1 MYSYSHSEDIYV
13 EQNEWDLSMGTL
25 NVISSQGALN
35 IISYFFNYRTVID
48 WLQYIEYIQLDFFF
62 Y

>member
-13 EQNEWDLSMGTL
+13 EQDECGTL

-35 IISYFFNYRTVID
+35 KISDFFNYRTGCNLLATI
-48 WLQYIEYIQLDFFF
+48 YGIYTTANFFK
-62 Y
+62 

>member
-1 MYSYSHSEDIYV
+1 
-13 EQNEWDLSMGTL
+13 MGTL

-48 WLQYIEYIQLDFFF
+48 WLQYIEYIQL
-62 Y
+62 